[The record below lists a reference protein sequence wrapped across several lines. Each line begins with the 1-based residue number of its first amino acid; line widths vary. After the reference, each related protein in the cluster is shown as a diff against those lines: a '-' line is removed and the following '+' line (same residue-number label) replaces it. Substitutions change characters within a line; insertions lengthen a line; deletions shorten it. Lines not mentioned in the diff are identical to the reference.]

1 MQRFVNYFDYIEE
14 EIKLKKLQGI
24 ADVLCFLIMRRKL
37 TIEEA
42 EEKIAEARKE
52 AEKIIP
58 DQMETYDLI
67 YTNRF
72 RRLID
77 QFLRI
82 SPVEE

>member
-1 MQRFVNYFDYIEE
+1 MQRFVNYFDYLEE

-52 AEKIIP
+52 ARKIIP

-67 YTNRF
+67 YINRF